1 MIVVDSSVWI
11 DHLNEVE
18 TPHVKEM
25 RALVSADA
33 FIGLTGLI
41 LTEVLSGIRSSEEAG
56 LVERE
61 LSGFTLLE
69 MHGAR
74 DHVEAA
80 RLYRQSRAAGVTI
93 RNLADLLIAVPCIRE
108 GAWLLHSDRDFDRLA
123 AVSDLKVWV
132 PST

>member
-1 MIVVDSSVWI
+1 MIVVDTSVWI

-18 TPHVKEM
+18 TLQVKEM

-41 LTEVLSGIRSSEEAG
+41 LTEVLSGIKSSKEAG
-56 LVERE
+56 WVERE
-61 LSGFTLLE
+61 LSGFAFLE
-69 MHGAR
+69 MRGAR

-80 RLYRQSRAAGVTI
+80 RLYRKCRAAGVTI

-108 GAWLLHSDRDFDRLA
+108 GAWLLHNDRDFDHLA
-123 AVSDLKVWV
+123 EVTGLKVW
-132 PST
+132 PPTA